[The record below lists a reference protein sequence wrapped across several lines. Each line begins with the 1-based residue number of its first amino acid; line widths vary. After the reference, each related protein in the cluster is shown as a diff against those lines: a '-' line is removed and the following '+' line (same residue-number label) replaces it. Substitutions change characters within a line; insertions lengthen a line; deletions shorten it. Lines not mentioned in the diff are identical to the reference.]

1 MYILKQLLLGAVAA
15 SVVGAAPSR
24 HHNGNG
30 NHQDSRQQQLLQAP
44 QDTAIQQPQDNSRQQ
59 QPLQPQEQ
67 IETTKYFHEPGGGLE
82 LGHYDARF
90 FRGEV
95 AYDEHRT
102 VLRHLIRSY
111 LTTMADLH
119 VETWIA
125 HGTLLGWW
133 WNGQIMPWDYD
144 LDVQV
149 TMQTLHYLGKHFNR
163 TLHTYTYRDGEEA
176 IANSST
182 SDDGGSKDGHGALK
196 KNTNNTTAPIQT
208 KQYLLDINPY
218 YAVPSRQDGRNVI
231 DARWIDV
238 SNGMFIDIT
247 SLLEQ
252 RFADSLG
259 PAPGI
264 WSCKNYHHY
273 ATTDLWP
280 LRRSEFEGA
289 PASVPFGFDAV
300 LRGEYGGRSMRE
312 TVWQGHQWQPAR
324 KAWVKIPVQEE
335 GDAAMQ

>member
-1 MYILKQLLLGAVAA
+1 MYILKQLLLGVVAASTA

-24 HHNGNG
+24 HHSSSNNNN
-30 NHQDSRQQQLLQAP
+30 NHHQQQLLQAP
-44 QDTAIQQPQDNSRQQ
+44 QANHQQDQQQQ
-59 QPLQPQEQ
+59 QPLHHQDRVN
-67 IETTKYFHEPGGGLE
+67 TTKYFHEPGGGLE

-95 AYDEHRT
+95 AYEEHRT

-111 LTTMADLH
+111 LTTMEDLR
-119 VETWIA
+119 VETWLA

-133 WNGQIMPWDYD
+133 WNGQVMPWDYD

-149 TMQTLHYLGKHFNR
+149 TMSTLHYLGKHFNR
-163 TLHTYTYRDGEEA
+163 TLHTYTYRDDEA
-176 IANSST
+176 ATAAAANST
-182 SDDGGSKDGHGALK
+182 DDDDDASKT
-196 KNTNNTTAPIQT
+196 NTNNTTTSQSQFQP

-218 YAVPSRQDGRNVI
+218 YAEPSRQDGRNVI
-231 DARWIDV
+231 DARWIDT

-252 RFADSLG
+252 RFADTLG

-280 LRRSEFEGA
+280 LRRSEFEGV
-289 PASVPFGFDAV
+289 PARVPFGFDPI
-300 LRGEYGGRSMRE
+300 LRGEYGPRSMRE
-312 TVWQGHQWQPAR
+312 TVWQGHQWQPGR
-324 KAWVKIPVQEE
+324 KEWVKIPVEEE
-335 GDAAMQ
+335 GDAVVQ

>member
-1 MYILKQLLLGAVAA
+1 MYILKHLLLGAVAA
-15 SVVGAAPSR
+15 SVV
-24 HHNGNG
+24 N
-30 NHQDSRQQQLLQAP
+30 
-44 QDTAIQQPQDNSRQQ
+44 
-59 QPLQPQEQ
+59 
-67 IETTKYFHEPGGGLE
+67 TTKYFHEPGGGLE

-95 AYDEHRT
+95 AYDEHRA

-176 IANSST
+176 TANITNDS
-182 SDDGGSKDGHGALK
+182 SKDDASK
-196 KNTNNTTAPIQT
+196 NNTTAQFQS

-280 LRRSEFEGA
+280 LRRSEFEGV
-289 PASVPFGFDAV
+289 PANVPFGFDAV
-300 LRGEYGGRSMRE
+300 LRGEYGSKSMRE

-324 KAWVKIPVQEE
+324 KEWVKIPVQQE
-335 GDAAMQ
+335 GDAVMQ